1 MRLLRHFLPLSLF
14 ILFFLAPLLAL
25 AVPTGF
31 NSDAQ
36 NEYYSYDYDDISPPD
51 YDHVS
56 LHSFCLV
63 LEQSMLL
70 MRMGEEYRY
79 LNVKNEKI
87 LFVT

>member
-1 MRLLRHFLPLSLF
+1 MRLLRHFLPLSLL
-14 ILFFLAPLLAL
+14 ILLFLAPLLAL

-36 NEYYSYDYDDISPPD
+36 SEYYSYDYDDISPPD

-63 LEQSMLL
+63 WRSPDHGTVDVVDENGGRIPVFKCQ
-70 MRMGEEYRY
+70 
-79 LNVKNEKI
+79 K
-87 LFVT
+87 